1 MRTWCLIAILSLS
14 ACGSLPTSHTP
25 DNPVSPVPE
34 NWQPLA
40 VTEIENTGKT
50 DLLGLLSNPEI
61 ERWIEQAM
69 LQNPNIQQIAL
80 QLEQSGW
87 RSAQQQGLRR
97 PSIDLVSDTNRRH
110 LTQPTTS
117 TNTSYGLALS
127 TRWEMDI
134 WGRLAD
140 THNAAQLDESA
151 LAADYQFA
159 KRSLSANLI
168 KAWLTWI
175 NASNRLAVEHERL
188 ATLQLNENV
197 IRKRYKAGL
206 GKLTDL
212 DTART
217 DTEQAAA
224 TVSGQQEAVNQG
236 LRQIQKLIGQ
246 FEPLTELP
254 QNWPEIALPQIHLPA
269 RAMGQRPDLIAA
281 FQRIQAADKRSDIA
295 YKNLLPG
302 FKLNLDTN
310 LSNQSSRDLLNS
322 DPAWL
327 LLGQITQPLFQGG
340 RLKAEVKVSELGA
353 EQAYW
358 QYRERLLAA
367 VLEVEEALSQEFS
380 LARQQQAL
388 GKALTHA
395 RSSQKQFEYRYR
407 QGLADI
413 LDLLRAQ
420 QTTFNIQ
427 SRLLQVELN
436 RVNNRIDLGLA
447 LGLPL
452 RQENS

>member
-1 MRTWCLIAILSLS
+1 MRIWCLVTLLSLS
-14 ACGSLPTSHTP
+14 ACGGLPTNYTP
-25 DNPVSPVPE
+25 QSPVSPVPE

-40 VTEIENTGKT
+40 VTEIEITGKT

-61 ERWIEQAM
+61 ERWIEQA
-69 LQNPNIQQIAL
+69 LVQNPNIQQVAL
-80 QLEQSGW
+80 RLEEAGW
-87 RSAQQQGLRR
+87 RSAQQQALRR
-97 PSIDLVSDTNRRH
+97 PSIDLASDTNRQH
-110 LTQPTTS
+110 VIQPTTS

-140 THNAAQLDESA
+140 THNAAELDESA
-151 LAADYQFA
+151 LAADYLFA

-175 NASNRLAVEHERL
+175 NAGNRLSVEQERL
-188 ATLQLNENV
+188 TTLRLNENV
-197 IRKRYKAGL
+197 IRKRYQAGL

-217 DTEQAAA
+217 DTEQAEA
-224 TVSGQQEAVNQG
+224 TVSAQQEAVSQG
-236 LRQIQKLIGQ
+236 LRQIRKLLGQ
-246 FEPLTELP
+246 FEPLTDIP
-254 QNWPEIALPQIHLPA
+254 QSWPDIALPRVHLPA
-269 RAMGQRPDLIAA
+269 RAMGQRPDLMAA
-281 FQRIQAADKRSDIA
+281 FRRIQAADKRSDIA

-302 FKLNLDTN
+302 FKLNLDTSV
-310 LSNQSSRDLLNS
+310 SNQSSRDLLQT

-340 RLKAEVKVSELGA
+340 RLKAELKASELAA

-358 QYRERLLAA
+358 QYREHLLAA

-380 LARQQQAL
+380 LSLQQQAL
-388 GKALTHA
+388 GKALQHA
-395 RSSQKQFEYRYR
+395 RSSQRQFEYRYR

-420 QTTFNIQ
+420 QTTFDIQ